1 MAQALPPRP
10 NLEWLRK
17 TAKKKLGE
25 LQSRE
30 PGSKLADAQLALARE
45 YGFPSWRALKTH
57 VDAQFRGTAAESAFV
72 DEATVAAFL
81 RAVGD
86 GDLQSVRAALAAAPR
101 IVNSVGPN
109 PFWGGRLQ
117 MLHLAIEANRHD
129 MFDLALEH
137 GADVDGDNRE
147 YTGWSPL
154 MLAEYKQ
161 RPRMQR
167 TLIERGAKIGLF
179 EALLLG
185 DDARVEKFL
194 QPGAKA
200 LPKDKRGMDSLLHL
214 ARTPFAIDRLLELG
228 EPREARDYWN
238 ESPVGAMAKLGAEGA
253 ALVRHLQKRG
263 FEVTAEEYARLG
275 DLDALSA
282 LFEKDPSFVKR
293 DQVLMSTDDLKV
305 VSWLLERG
313 ANPNA
318 RTSFGSQ
325 AMALHGAAWSGDLA
339 RARLLV
345 AAGADVHGRDVEH
358 QNTPSGY
365 ARVARRITNNP
376 DCDAVAEY
384 LEGLERTD

>member
-17 TAKKKLGE
+17 NAKTRLGE
-25 LQSRE
+25 LRSRE

-45 YGFPSWRALKTH
+45 YGFSSWRALKSH
-57 VDAQFRGTAAESAFV
+57 VDAQLRDAASESPPL
-72 DEATVAAFL
+72 DEPTVAAFL
-81 RAVGD
+81 RAVGN
-86 GDLQSVRAALAAAPR
+86 GDMQGVRTALNSTPH
-101 IVNSVGPN
+101 IVNALGPH
-109 PFWGGRLQ
+109 PFWGGRVQ
-117 MLHLAIEANRHD
+117 MLHVALDTNRQD
-129 MFDLALEH
+129 MFDLALDH
-137 GADVDGDNRE
+137 GADIDGDNRE

-154 MLAEYKQ
+154 MLAAYKQ

-167 TLIERGAKIGLF
+167 MLIERGATIGLF

-185 DDARVEKFL
+185 DDGRVERFL
-194 QPGAKA
+194 QPGARA

-228 EPREARDYWN
+228 EARDARDYWN
-238 ESPVGAMAKLGAEGA
+238 ESPVGAMAKLGAEGV
-253 ALVRHLQKRG
+253 ALVKHLQKRG

-275 DLDALSA
+275 DLEALSA
-282 LFEKDPSFVKR
+282 LYEKDPSFVKR
-293 DQVLMSTDDLKV
+293 DEVLMSADSLQV

-339 RARLLV
+339 RAKLLV

-384 LEGLERTD
+384 LEALERTA

>member
-17 TAKKKLGE
+17 TAKQKLGE
-25 LQSRE
+25 LRLRE
-30 PGSKLADAQLALARE
+30 PGSKLANAQLALARE
-45 YGFPSWRALKTH
+45 YGFSSWRALKSH
-57 VDAQFRGTAAESAFV
+57 VDAQLRGPAAESPPP
-72 DEATVAAFL
+72 DEATVGAFL
-81 RAVGD
+81 RAVGN
-86 GDLQSVRAALAAAPR
+86 GDMQAVRAALSSTPH
-101 IVNSVGPN
+101 IVNALGPH
-109 PFWGGRLQ
+109 PFWGGRVQ
-117 MLHLAIEANRHD
+117 MLHVALDTNRQD

-137 GADVDGDNRE
+137 GADIDGDNHE

-154 MLAEYKQ
+154 MLAAYKQ

-179 EALLLG
+179 EALLIG
-185 DDARVEKFL
+185 DDARVGKFL
-194 QPGAKA
+194 RPGASA
-200 LPKDKRGMDSLLHL
+200 LPRDKCGMDSLLHL
-214 ARTPFAIDRLLELG
+214 ARTPFAIDRLLELD
-228 EPREARDYWN
+228 EPRDARDYWN
-238 ESPVGAMAKLGAEGA
+238 ESPVGAMAKLGAAGV

-263 FEVTAEEYARLG
+263 FEVSAEEFARLG

-282 LFEKDPSFVKR
+282 LYEKDPSFVKR
-293 DQVLMSTDDLKV
+293 DEVLMSTDDLKV

-339 RARLLV
+339 RAKLLV

-376 DCDAVAEY
+376 ACDDVAEY
-384 LEGLERTD
+384 LEDLEKRG

>member
-25 LQSRE
+25 LQSRQ

-45 YGFPSWRALKTH
+45 YGFSSWRALKSH
-57 VDAQFRGTAAESAFV
+57 VDAQLRAPAAELPPC

-81 RAVGD
+81 RAVGN
-86 GDLQSVRAALAAAPR
+86 GDLQAVRAALSSRPD
-101 IVNSVGPN
+101 IVNALGPH
-109 PFWGGRLQ
+109 PFWGGRVQ
-117 MLHLAIEANRHD
+117 MLHVALDTNRQD

-137 GADVDGDNRE
+137 GADIDGDNRE

-154 MLAEYKQ
+154 MLAAYKQ

-167 TLIERGAKIGLF
+167 VLIERGAKIGLF
-179 EALLLG
+179 EALLMG
-185 DDARVEKFL
+185 DDARVGKIL
-194 QPGAKA
+194 GPGASA
-200 LPKDKRGMDSLLHL
+200 LPQDRRGMDSLLHL

-228 EPREARDYWN
+228 EPRDARDYWN
-238 ESPVGAMAKLGAEGA
+238 ESPVGAMAKLGAEGV

-263 FEVTAEEYARLG
+263 FEVSAEEYARLG

-282 LFEKDPSFVKR
+282 LYEKDPSFVKH
-293 DQVLMSTDDLKV
+293 DEVLMSTDDPKV

-339 RARLLV
+339 RAKLLV
-345 AAGADVHGRDVEH
+345 AAGADVYGRDIEH

-376 DCDAVAEY
+376 ACDAVAEY
-384 LEGLERTD
+384 LEELERKR

>member
-25 LQSRE
+25 LQSRQ

-45 YGFPSWRALKTH
+45 YGFSSWRALKSH
-57 VDAQFRGTAAESAFV
+57 VDAQLRAPVAESPPR

-81 RAVGD
+81 RAVGN
-86 GDLQSVRAALAAAPR
+86 GDLQAVRAALGSTPD
-101 IVNSVGPN
+101 IVNALGPH
-109 PFWGGRLQ
+109 PFWGGRVQ
-117 MLHLAIEANRHD
+117 MLHVALDTNRQD

-137 GADVDGDNRE
+137 GADIDGDNRE

-154 MLAEYKQ
+154 MLAADKQ

-167 TLIERGAKIGLF
+167 MLIERGAKIGLF
-179 EALLLG
+179 EALLIG
-185 DDARVEKFL
+185 DDARVGKFL
-194 QPGAKA
+194 GRGASA
-200 LPKDKRGMDSLLHL
+200 LPQDRRGMDSLLHL

-228 EPREARDYWN
+228 EARDARDYWN

-253 ALVRHLQKRG
+253 ALVQHLQKRG
-263 FEVTAEEYARLG
+263 FEVTAEEHARLG

-282 LFEKDPSFVKR
+282 LYEKDPSFVKR
-293 DQVLMSTDDLKV
+293 DEVLMSTGDLKV
-305 VSWLLERG
+305 VTWLLERG

-339 RARLLV
+339 RAKLLV
-345 AAGADVHGRDVEH
+345 AAGADVHGRDIEH

-384 LEGLERTD
+384 LEDLERKR

>member
-17 TAKKKLGE
+17 TAKKTLGE
-25 LQSRE
+25 LQSRQ

-45 YGFPSWRALKTH
+45 YGFSSWRALKSH
-57 VDAQFRGTAAESAFV
+57 VDAQLRAPAAESPPL

-81 RAVGD
+81 RAVGN
-86 GDLQSVRAALAAAPR
+86 GDLQAVRAALSSAPD
-101 IVNSVGPN
+101 IVNALGPH
-109 PFWGGRLQ
+109 PFWGGRVQ
-117 MLHLAIEANRHD
+117 MLHVAIDTNRQD

-137 GADVDGDNRE
+137 GADFDGYNRE

-154 MLAEYKQ
+154 MLAAYKQ

-167 TLIERGAKIGLF
+167 VLIERGARIGLF
-179 EALLLG
+179 EALLIG
-185 DDARVEKFL
+185 DDARVGKFL
-194 QPGAKA
+194 RRGASA
-200 LPKDKRGMDSLLHL
+200 LPQDKRGMDSLLHL

-228 EPREARDYWN
+228 EPRDARDYWN
-238 ESPVGAMAKLGAEGA
+238 ESPVGAMAKLGAEGV

-263 FEVTAEEYARLG
+263 FEVSAEEYARLG
-275 DLDALSA
+275 DLDALST
-282 LFEKDPSFVKR
+282 LYEKDPSFVKR
-293 DQVLMSTDDLKV
+293 DEVLMSTENLKV
-305 VSWLLERG
+305 VAWLLERG

-325 AMALHGAAWSGDLA
+325 AMALHGAAWCGDLA
-339 RARLLV
+339 RAKLLV

-376 DCDAVAEY
+376 ACDAVAEY
-384 LEGLERTD
+384 LEELERKR